1 MMELQGRIR
10 RITFHSTDT
19 HYTVAQMEA
28 GPDHAGV
35 TIVGHLPGAAPGQAV
50 KILGKWVTHPRYGE
64 QFAFQQAQ
72 ITRPSGVDG
81 IRQYLGSGLIKGIG
95 PGLAESIIEAFGTKA
110 LDILDHQPERLREIS
125 GIGET
130 RAVDIGR
137 QWQQHRII
145 GDIMDFLQQHGI
157 EAAYAGKIFRQYGVE
172 AMEVLTRD
180 PFRLAEDLPGQGFM
194 IADAIAG
201 KADLQPDPEVRAAAC
216 IEHLLYQSASSGHMF
231 YPEDTLFRK
240 LEQTFGIDHQAAG
253 LGLEQLSAA
262 GKVCMEAGNAVL
274 DQSDDRCRHIYLSL
288 LHEAET
294 GIAMR
299 LSAMMSSCPDP
310 ALSNSIDPAEQ
321 MEDRFAVRLSDEQ
334 KQALEGVLASP
345 VSVITGGPG
354 TGKTTLVQCIAAIFK
369 SAGLRV
375 CLAAP
380 TGRAARRLTEIT
392 GKNAHTIHKL
402 LGYHFETGCFDKSRD
417 DPVEADVLI
426 VDEASM
432 IDAELMYHLV
442 CATRFNA
449 RLILV
454 GDVFQLP
461 PVGPGNVLADII
473 ESGRIPVHFLTEIFR
488 QAARSAIVRNAH
500 NIRRGRT
507 PEPEN
512 MDANSSGQEFCIL
525 EANTPQEAA
534 KAIVDLATRTLPDI
548 YGLVPGRDI
557 QVVSPVHKGAAGT
570 ISLNQKL
577 QKTLNPGRKGIKAL
591 DHEFCVNDRVMH
603 LKNNYAKDV
612 FNGDIGI
619 ITGTEPIDPVLR
631 VDYDGRQVSYGADEL
646 DELSLGYAITVHKSQ
661 GSEYPAVILPVITRH
676 YVMLQRNLL
685 YTAIT
690 RARHLVVLVGNA
702 KAIGVA
708 LKNDKPARRLSN
720 LAAHLH
726 ACGP

>member
-1 MMELQGRIR
+1 MMEIRGRIR

-19 HYTVAQMEA
+19 HYTVAQMET
-28 GPDHAGV
+28 GPDRAGV

-64 QFAFQQAQ
+64 QFAFNQAQ

-81 IRQYLGSGLIKGIG
+81 IRQYLASGLIKGIG

-110 LDILDHQPERLREIS
+110 LDILDRQPERLREIP

-130 RAVDIGR
+130 RASDIAR
-137 QWQQHRII
+137 QWQQHRSIA
-145 GDIMDFLQQHGI
+145 DIMEFLQQHGL
-157 EAAYAGKIFRQYGVE
+157 EAAHAGKIFRQYGPE
-172 AMEVLTRD
+172 AMEVLTQSH
-180 PFRLAEDLPGQGFM
+180 FRLAEDIPGQGFV
-194 IADAIAG
+194 IADAIARHG
-201 KADLQPDPEVRAAAC
+201 DLQPDPEMRAAAG

-231 YPEDTLFRK
+231 YPEDELFRK
-240 LEQTFGIDHQAAG
+240 LEQKFGIDNQSAG
-253 LGLEQLSAA
+253 LGLEQLLAA
-262 GKVCMEAGNAVL
+262 GRMYMEAGNG
-274 DQSDDRCRHIYLSL
+274 DGQPNDRCRHIYLPL

-354 TGKTTLVQCIAAIFK
+354 TGKTTLVQCIAAVFK
-369 SAGLRV
+369 SAGFRV

-392 GKNAHTIHKL
+392 GKTAHTIHKL

-417 DPVEADVLI
+417 NPVEADVLI

-442 CATRFNA
+442 GATRFNA

-473 ESGRIPVHFLTEIFR
+473 ESGRIPVHFLTAIFR

-512 MDANSSGQEFCIL
+512 MDATSSRQEFCLL
-525 EANTPQEAA
+525 EAHTPEEAA
-534 KAIVDLATRTLPDI
+534 EAIVDLATRTLPDI
-548 YGLVPGRDI
+548 YGLAPGRDI
-557 QVVSPVHKGAAGT
+557 QVLSPVHKGPAGT
-570 ISLNQKL
+570 ISLNQRL
-577 QKTLNPGRKGIKAL
+577 QKALNPGKKGIKSL
-591 DHEFCVNDRVMH
+591 DHEFCINDRVMH
-603 LKNNYAKDV
+603 LKNNYAKEV

-619 ITGTEPIDPVLR
+619 ITGTEPADPVLR
-631 VDYDGRQVSYGADEL
+631 VDYDGRQISYEADEL

-661 GSEYPAVILPVITRH
+661 GSEYPAVILPMVTRH

-690 RARHLVVLVGNA
+690 RARLLVVLVGNA

-720 LAAHLH
+720 LAGHLQ